1 MKLNDKNIKNESNTT
16 QAGVVAQLAN
26 TSIIAELLRKHYSDI
41 QKTMVQEYLSNARD
55 AHREL
60 KLKHHLSVSLP
71 TKRNPFFEVRDY
83 GNKMDETRL
92 FNNFNNYGDSTKR
105 ESNLETGG
113 FGLGSKIAYAYTP
126 VFFVIRYTGEE
137 KITYQADCSKNVM
150 GELKKLSSV
159 KSKDPVGFC
168 VKIPIKEQDFEKI
181 KQSFYLT
188 TFFWKNE
195 QDIVI
200 ENFDKDEVNDDWLNR
215 DYVEESDF
223 YLAHTPLLKAIG
235 TNYVVLDGIIYPI
248 QSSLIKI
255 PKDQSFN
262 TKVLSLKFKTG
273 DLIVAINREQL
284 QVNEDNKKK
293 IKDKIEKITNTHVL
307 NAISNFLNKIKK
319 QETKIS
325 FYDYFCNKLSEQS
338 KYTNNLFL
346 DIITNKISFK
356 ESNKKILYFK
366 RSVSSWD
373 DAHDNSLNLGLELLE
388 GESLYN
394 LRIVHMGDY
403 LYKVAS
409 IKESQFVLDDRQIY
423 AFTCSDLT
431 KNLLHK
437 DAVLSKCVD
446 IKNAN
451 KKTEL
456 VVPLFKTTSI
466 ERFNKFCKYKLATSL
481 GDIDQLINQS
491 QEAYCLFLK
500 KEEAKAEERKKV
512 MESKARAQQEK
523 EEQLKQQA
531 LLHFELNKDTII
543 FCKKAVWSQSK
554 NFNEPKHIELKKS
567 MLFIPDSK
575 EWRTL
580 IEDAASFSLFNVI
593 AFNMNI
599 VAVEQKYYEQ
609 ITNNDSKL
617 ANFCVNHK
625 LFVNKLMTMYANQAK
640 NDLKIGKIE
649 LKQKIEL
656 ELELANNIC
665 SFFNITFDFEEMKN
679 EFKKLKKIINNDFL
693 ELNVSK
699 RTKGALFLEMETNI
713 IKRFSGLILKE

>member
-1 MKLNDKNIKNESNTT
+1 MKINDKNIKNESNTT
-16 QAGVVAQLAN
+16 QTGVVAQLAN

-168 VKIPIKEQDFEKI
+168 VKIPIKEQDFDKI

-195 QDIVI
+195 QEIVI
-200 ENFDKDEVNDDWLNR
+200 ENFDKDEVNEEWLNR
-215 DYVEESDF
+215 DYVEENDF
-223 YLAHTPLLKAIG
+223 YLANSPLLKTIG
-235 TNYVVLDGIIYPI
+235 TNYIVLDGIVYPI
-248 QSSLIKI
+248 QPSLMKI

-262 TKVLSLKFKTG
+262 TRVLSLKFKTG

-293 IKDKIEKITNTHVL
+293 IKDKIDKITNNDVL
-307 NAISNFLNKIKK
+307 NAISNLLNKIKK

-325 FYDYFCNKLSEQS
+325 VYEIFCIKLSEQS
-338 KYTNNLFL
+338 KYVNNLFL
-346 DIITNKISFK
+346 DVITNKISFR
-356 ESNKKILYFK
+356 ESSKKILYFK
-366 RSVSSWD
+366 RSVNSWD
-373 DAHDNSLNLGLELLE
+373 DDNDNSLNLGLELLE

-394 LRIVHMGDY
+394 LRLVHLGDY
-403 LYKVAS
+403 LYRVAS
-409 IKESQFVLDDRQIY
+409 IKEAQFVLKDRQMY
-423 AFTCSDLT
+423 AMTCSDVT

-456 VVPLFKTTSI
+456 VIPLFKTNSI
-466 ERFNKFCKYKLATSL
+466 ERFNKFCKYKLASSL
-481 GDIDQLINQS
+481 GEIDQLINQS
-491 QEAYCLFLK
+491 QEAYSLFLK
-500 KEEAKAEERKKV
+500 KEEAKAEERKKA
-512 MESKARAQQEK
+512 MEAKAKEQQEK
-523 EEQLKQQA
+523 EELLKQQA
-531 LLHFELNKDTII
+531 LLHFELNKDTIV
-543 FCKKAVWSQSK
+543 FCKKAMLNQSK
-554 NFNEPKHIELKKS
+554 NFTEPKHIELTKS
-567 MLFIPDSK
+567 MLFIPDTK
-575 EWRTL
+575 EWRTV
-580 IEDAASFSLFNVI
+580 IQEASSFSLFN
-593 AFNMNI
+593 AMNI

-609 ITNNDSKL
+609 ITNNNSKL
-617 ANFCVNHK
+617 ANFCVKHK

-649 LKQKIEL
+649 LKQKI